1 MTTLFDPI
9 DLGAIHLENRIVMA
23 PLTRSRA
30 IEGEVPTPLAPEYY
44 AQRAS
49 MGLIISEATQISQ
62 SGQGYPNT
70 PGIFTEAQIVGWKA
84 VTDAVHAKGGKIVAQ
99 LWHVGRVSVSDYQ
112 PDGLPGFAP
121 SAIPPSSG
129 QAMKRDF
136 SMTDFETPR
145 ALTIE
150 QIEAI
155 VGEYSQA
162 ATNAIKAGFDGVEI
176 HAANGY
182 LIDQFL
188 KDGANQRDDR
198 YGGSIENR
206 ARPMLEV
213 TTAVVAA
220 IGADRTGIRLSPSNG
235 ANGTT
240 DSDPASIFLY
250 AAAALKPFGLAYL
263 HLIEG
268 EEGTPMSIK
277 DGAPQLA
284 AQIREAFGG
293 PVMLNG
299 GLTREL
305 AEKAIAEGRADLVS
319 LGVPALAN
327 PDIVARWKQNAPL
340 NTPDPATFYGGGAKG
355 YTDYPFLDQV
365 SGQTETVEEPAR

>member
-9 DLGAIHLENRIVMA
+9 DLGAIHLNNRIAMA

-30 IEGEVPTPLAPEYY
+30 IEGEVPNPLAVEYY

-49 MGLIISEATQISQ
+49 TGLIVSEATQISR

-70 PGIFTEAQIVGWKA
+70 PGIFTEEQVVGWRA
-84 VTDAVHAKGGKIVAQ
+84 ITDAVHAKGGKIVAQ
-99 LWHVGRVSVSDYQ
+99 LWHVGRVSSSAYQ

-121 SAIPPSSG
+121 SAIPPSG
-129 QAMKRDF
+129 GKAMKPDF
-136 SMTDFETPR
+136 SLVDFETPR
-145 ALTIE
+145 ALTIA

-155 VGEYSQA
+155 VAEYAHA
-162 ATNAIKAGFDGVEI
+162 ATMAIKAGFDGVEI

-188 KDGANQRDDR
+188 KDGSNQRDDR
-198 YGGSIENR
+198 YGGSVENR
-206 ARPMLEV
+206 ARFMLEV

-220 IGADRTGIRLSPSNG
+220 IGADRVGIRLSPSNG
-235 ANGTT
+235 ANGTL
-240 DSDPASIFLY
+240 DSDPETVFVH
-250 AAAALKPFGLAYL
+250 AAAALKPFDLAYL

-268 EEGTPMSIK
+268 EPDTAMSIK
-277 DGAPQLA
+277 NGAPQLA
-284 AQIREAFGG
+284 AKIREAFGG

-319 LGVPALAN
+319 LGVPALSN
-327 PDIVARWKQNAPL
+327 PDIVARWRQNAPL
-340 NTPDPATFYGGGAKG
+340 NAFDKATFYGGGAKG
-355 YTDYPFLDQV
+355 YTDYPFL
-365 SGQTETVEEPAR
+365 EA